1 MGEALAEAMT
11 NAEAAQRLVNAVLSD
26 RPVES
31 HTHPFYLYP
40 ARLSPSVVES
50 AIELFTSPGD
60 LVMDP
65 FVGGGTTLVEAA
77 ALARPSL
84 GSDIN
89 ELAVFVSKA
98 KTHLY
103 TRSELAAVET
113 WCEKLPPRTN
123 LRLGRARTNTKGD
136 NDPFLNAGTRETWRV
151 TKLLELAAESIA
163 ELDSVPAQR
172 LARCVL
178 LRTGR
183 WALDCRLNVPAVG
196 DVRRR
201 VREFTLEMTARAR
214 DYAALVRGNARATG
228 QKPSKIIPKCIVAD
242 VSAVRESRVVR
253 RVPAPRLVLCSPPYP
268 GTHVLYHRWQVR
280 GRRETP
286 ALYWIAGCKDSHGPA
301 YYGMGGRTKKGIDD
315 YFGRVRGAFE
325 SLANVLDCESV
336 VVQVISFSKPE
347 EHLRRYLEAMLDAG
361 FEEELLPSPSI
372 STPDR
377 RLWRDVPNRR
387 WYTYRPGVV
396 QSKREVVLF
405 HKLASSA

>member
-1 MGEALAEAMT
+1 MGDAFAEALT
-11 NAEAAQRLVNAVLSD
+11 NTAAAQRLVEAVLSD

-31 HTHPFYLYP
+31 HTHIFYLYP
-40 ARLSPSVVES
+40 ARLSPAVVQS

-103 TRSELAAVET
+103 TRSELAAVEA
-113 WCEKLPPRTN
+113 WCAELAPRTN
-123 LRLGRARTNTKGD
+123 LRLRRVRAVSGTAT
-136 NDPFLNAGTRETWRV
+136 DPFMNANTRQTWRIK
-151 TKLLELAAESIA
+151 KLLELATDSLS
-163 ELDSVPAQR
+163 ELDSVNSRR

-178 LRTGR
+178 LRAGR
-183 WALDCRLNVPAVG
+183 WALDCRLNVPAVE
-196 DVRRR
+196 DVRNRIR
-201 VREFTLEMTARAR
+201 AFALEMTSRAR
-214 DYAALVRGNARATG
+214 DYTALVRRSARATG
-228 QKPSKIIPKCIVAD
+228 QKPRDVLPKCVLAD
-242 VSAVRESRVVR
+242 ASGVHKSRAVLRTPS
-253 RVPAPRLVLCSPPYP
+253 PRLVLCSPPYP
-268 GTHVLYHRWQVR
+268 NTHVLYHRWQVR

-286 ALYWIAGCKDSHGPA
+286 ALYWIAGCRDSHGPA
-301 YYGMGGRTKKGIDD
+301 HYTMGGRTKKGLDD
-315 YFGRVRGAFE
+315 YFRRVRGAFE
-325 SLANVLDCESV
+325 SLAGVLDRQSI

-347 EHLRRYLEAMLDAG
+347 EHLRRYLEAMLEAG
-361 FEEELLPSPSI
+361 YAEEILSLPSVD
-372 STPDR
+372 TGDG

-387 WYTYRPGVV
+387 WYTYRPGVI

-405 HKLASSA
+405 HRLAG